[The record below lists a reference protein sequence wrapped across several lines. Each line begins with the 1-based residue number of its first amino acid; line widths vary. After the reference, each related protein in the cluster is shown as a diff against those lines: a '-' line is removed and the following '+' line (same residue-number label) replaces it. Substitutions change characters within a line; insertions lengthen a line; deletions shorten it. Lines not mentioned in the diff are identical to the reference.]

1 MALACNIKP
10 LSAFL
15 STNLNSKIKTYD
27 QLGDRI
33 KRSLGYPLISLE
45 IHTDQLR
52 QNVQI
57 AVEYFTKYAGY
68 TREYLIFD
76 SRMYETNKG
85 IRLDFLY
92 TLANTDLDTKVKQIG
107 GKNPLGPGPEFYG
120 SQPPNLLSGA
130 KGALSG
136 LPGGGNPQTNLPS
149 VYVAMS
155 SLSATEFVGTPHG
168 GGINSL
174 SSLFASVTAGTYEK
188 PSALGAGIEPFQVF
202 GTALYQDITSFTPGL
217 SAFFKTSP
225 PQTIT
230 LQGEETKALCYQNAF
245 DYDVMEYRKV
255 VDVIDFEEG
264 STTGINTLF
273 TLEQTL
279 AQQTYFSYAMGN
291 YGFDLVSWYTLKEWI
306 DTREKLLAIR
316 RDVKF
321 DPRTQYM
328 QMYPQPGGD
337 RFYGVIGCYLE
348 KPIRDVIMEQWIYE
362 YALAL
367 SMITIGRVR
376 GKFGNVQL
384 LGGGALNYDM
394 LQEGLDKKAELE
406 NKLLEGASPGFGDT
420 EPPMFFV
427 G

>member
-27 QLGDRI
+27 NLGDRI
-33 KRSLGYPLISLE
+33 KRALGYPLISLE
-45 IHTDQLR
+45 VHTDQLR
-52 QNVQI
+52 QNIQI

-76 SRMYETNKG
+76 SDMYETNKG
-85 IRLDFLY
+85 IRLDLLY
-92 TLANTDLDTKVKQIG
+92 TLANKDLDTKGQKADGI
-107 GKNPLGPGPEFYG
+107 NPLGPGPEFYG
-120 SQPPNLLSGA
+120 SQAPTLLSG
-130 KGALSG
+130 GHQSEG
-136 LPGGGNPQTNLPS
+136 GTYPTGGVGTVGGNYQRTTPS

-155 SLSATEFVGTPHG
+155 TLSAGAFTESVQ
-168 GGINSL
+168 L
-174 SSLFASVTAGTYEK
+174 SSIFAYVTAGRG
-188 PSALGAGIEPFQVF
+188 PGIEAFEIF
-202 GTALYQDITSFTPGL
+202 DHSLYQDITSYRPTL
-217 SAFFKTSP
+217 SGFFKATP
-225 PQTIT
+225 KQTISFE
-230 LQGEETKALCYQNAF
+230 GVETDAYYYQNVF

-279 AQQTYFSYAMGN
+279 AQQTYFSYALGN

-306 DTREKLLAIR
+306 DTREKLLATR

-321 DPRTQYM
+321 DSRTQYM

-337 RFYGVIGCYLE
+337 RFYGVLGCYLE
-348 KPIRDVIMEQWIYE
+348 RPIRDVIMEQWIYE

-367 SMITIGRVR
+367 TQIVIGRVR
-376 GKFGNVQL
+376 GKFGNVTL

-394 LQEGLDKKAELE
+394 LSEGLDKKAELE
-406 NKLLEGASPGFGDT
+406 EKLLTGASPGLGDT

>member
-15 STNLNSKIKTYD
+15 STNLNNKIKTYD
-27 QLGDRI
+27 NLGDRI

-52 QNVQI
+52 QNIQL
-57 AVEYFTKYAGY
+57 AVEYYTKYAGY
-68 TREYLIFD
+68 TREFLIFD
-76 SRMYETNKG
+76 SNMYEQNRG

-92 TLANTDLDTKVKQIG
+92 TLANDNIDTRLQKTDGT
-107 GKNPLGPGPEFYG
+107 NPLGPGPEFYG
-120 SQPPNLLSGA
+120 SQSPTILSGGNRSDGVA
-130 KGALSG
+130 
-136 LPGGGNPQTNLPS
+136 PGTGGNYTRTNAS

-155 SLSATEFVGTPHG
+155 TLSAGAFSDSV
-168 GGINSL
+168 NL
-174 SSLFASVTAGTYEK
+174 SSTFAYTTAGRG
-188 PSALGAGIEPFQVF
+188 PGIQAFELFDRS
-202 GTALYQDITSFTPGL
+202 LYQDITAYRPTL
-217 SAFFKTSP
+217 SSFFKATP
-225 PQTIT
+225 KQTVT
-230 LQGEETKALCYQNAF
+230 FEGKETEAYYYQNVF

-279 AQQTYFSYAMGN
+279 AQQTYFSYALGN

-306 DTREKLLAIR
+306 DTREKLLATR
-316 RDVKF
+316 RDIKF

-337 RFYGVIGCYLE
+337 RFYGVLGCYLE
-348 KPIRDVIMEQWIYE
+348 RPIRDVIMEQWVYE
-362 YALAL
+362 YSLAL
-367 SMITIGRVR
+367 SQITIGRVR

-384 LGGGALNYDM
+384 LGGGSLNYDM
-394 LQEGLDKKAELE
+394 LTEGLERKAELE
-406 NKLLEGASPGFGDT
+406 AKLFEGASPGFGDT